1 MHGNISLEREENVNL
16 FVIVF
21 LLDIEVNKMSK
32 IDEIHISVER
42 KHTIVAGV
50 KEEEEE
56 KKKFSSMFSHL
67 NDDGS
72 TYIIVIYLLVK
83 SRTYLYLSISKN
95 LMMTSTF
102 LINKSYE

>member
-42 KHTIVAGV
+42 KHTIVAVV
-50 KEEEEE
+50 KEVEE

>member
-1 MHGNISLEREENVNL
+1 
-16 FVIVF
+16 
-21 LLDIEVNKMSK
+21 MSK

-42 KHTIVAGV
+42 KHTIVAVV